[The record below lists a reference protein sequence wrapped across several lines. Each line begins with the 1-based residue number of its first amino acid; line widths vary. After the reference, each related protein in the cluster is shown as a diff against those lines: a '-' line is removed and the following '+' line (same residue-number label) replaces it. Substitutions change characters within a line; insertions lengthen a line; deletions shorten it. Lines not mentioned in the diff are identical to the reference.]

1 MPDITIGRRG
11 VVAGL
16 LGSAAMVM
24 CRARSVRAQEV
35 SFSAG
40 TAGPSFQVPANACDC
55 HMHIYDSRFP
65 YVPDATLRPPE
76 AIVADSRLLQKR
88 LGLERAVVVT
98 PSSYGTDNSA
108 TLAAIEELGS
118 NARGIAVVDPSVSDE
133 ELQRLDGLGIRGIRF
148 NLSVGG
154 VTTVEMIE
162 ELAKRIN
169 ELGWHVQ
176 VVIPGDELVNQEA
189 LFQRLPTPLVIDHM
203 GRFPASAGVD
213 HPAFG
218 VIRKLLDGGR
228 TYVKLSGAYLN
239 SEAGPPDYADTIAV
253 GRALVEAAPA
263 RMLWGSDW
271 PHPTIT
277 TSDKPLPDDAVLLDL
292 LAEYAPDEAVRNQ
305 ILVDNPEEV
314 YGFST
319 SS

>member
-1 MPDITIGRRG
+1 
-11 VVAGL
+11 
-16 LGSAAMVM
+16 
-24 CRARSVRAQEV
+24 
-35 SFSAG
+35 
-40 TAGPSFQVPANACDC
+40 
-55 HMHIYDSRFP
+55 
-65 YVPDATLRPPE
+65 
-76 AIVADSRLLQKR
+76 
-88 LGLERAVVVT
+88 
-98 PSSYGTDNSA
+98 
-108 TLAAIEELGS
+108 
-118 NARGIAVVDPSVSDE
+118 
-133 ELQRLDGLGIRGIRF
+133 
-148 NLSVGG
+148 
-154 VTTVEMIE
+154 
-162 ELAKRIN
+162 
-169 ELGWHVQ
+169 
-176 VVIPGDELVNQEA
+176 
-189 LFQRLPTPLVIDHM
+189 M